1 MEGDSR
7 GHIEKLNTK
16 ASTWSMMI
24 ALFFNPLGF
33 DIIQYWLVNL
43 TGSLWRANFV
53 MYFIAALFFGLAILL
68 RWQYSRKNNNI

>member
-1 MEGDSR
+1 
-7 GHIEKLNTK
+7 
-16 ASTWSMMI
+16 
-24 ALFFNPLGF
+24 
-33 DIIQYWLVNL
+33 VNL

>member
-16 ASTWSMMI
+16 ASNMEHDDSAIFQPTW
-24 ALFFNPLGF
+24 F